1 MVCHAVMK
9 KKNSLIYRM
18 YNEAGN
24 MAWLNVYFHH
34 SEYKYWLTIEMNLY
48 ILVHLIRLHVTAAA
62 VKRRRVKFVVHS
74 LPSLI

>member
-24 MAWLNVYFHH
+24 MAWLNVYFYH
-34 SEYKYWLTIEMNLY
+34 SGYKYWLTIEMNLY

-62 VKRRRVKFVVHS
+62 VKRSRVKFVVHS